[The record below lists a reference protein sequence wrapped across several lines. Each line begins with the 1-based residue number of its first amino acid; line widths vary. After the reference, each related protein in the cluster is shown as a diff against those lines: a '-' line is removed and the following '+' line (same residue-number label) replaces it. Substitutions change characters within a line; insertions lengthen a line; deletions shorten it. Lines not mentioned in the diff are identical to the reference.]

1 MHIGGSRTLSR
12 ADRGNY
18 EEYAG
23 QCIRQA
29 RETQIP
35 EQKALLLMM
44 AQAWNRL
51 AEQTER
57 IGDVLKRTAGNET
70 G

>member
-1 MHIGGSRTLSR
+1 M

-18 EEYAG
+18 EEYAA

-29 RETQIP
+29 AESKIP

-44 AQAWNRL
+44 AQAWTRM
-51 AEQTER
+51 AEQTDR
-57 IGDVLKRTAGNET
+57 MLDALGQKGVDGRA
-70 G
+70 